1 MSPKIRYCGVP
12 RRHLGRSLLKEHF
25 PMSASTSNTP
35 LTSSALNTTAQ
46 AEIPDRQGTHEH
58 HGVAKIDL
66 VRIGLVGVA
75 VAFSWFHVWQPYPPL
90 DLVGLVA
97 VLLGGY
103 PIYREALADVFSRRM
118 TMELSMTIALAAAL
132 VIREVFT
139 ALVIVFFVLIAEVL
153 EELTVEQGRRA
164 IRDLLEFLPP
174 TAERRNGSTT
184 ETVSVSSL
192 VPNDV
197 VIIRPGSRIPVDGEV
212 VQGRSFVDQSTITG
226 ESVPVEKTVGA
237 KVFAGTMSQAG
248 ALEVRTLIVGRD
260 TAFGKI
266 IEAVERA
273 EESQAPVQRTAD
285 RLAGYLVYFALACA
299 AVTFLVTHN
308 SRSTISV
315 IIVAGACGIAA
326 GTPLAILGAIGRAAK
341 AGAIVKGGR
350 HIESLG
356 SVDTIL
362 LDKTGTLTLGHP
374 EVVGLKPAR
383 VGPLDLL
390 GIAASA
396 ERYSEHPFARAIVRK
411 ASELGVVTADSTDF
425 SAEPGRGIR
434 CRVDGKLIL
443 VGSRAYLRGAGVS
456 VPEFYKPP
464 GTASDVLIA
473 EGGEYIGRIQVA
485 DVLRPSAK
493 AAMES
498 LKKMGI
504 RTVLLTGDAPAI
516 AEAIGRELGVDEA
529 KGGLLPEDK
538 LREVQSL
545 RAAGRVVAMVGDG
558 VNDAPALVVANV
570 GIAVGSATDVASE
583 SASVLL
589 LGDDLTRLTDL
600 VKIARQCHRII
611 MTNFFGTLSVDTV
624 GVALAAFGMLNPIL
638 AALIHVTS
646 EMAFILNSARLVRV
660 ADLAGPLSVRKTSS
674 HSQ

>member
-1 MSPKIRYCGVP
+1 
-12 RRHLGRSLLKEHF
+12 
-25 PMSASTSNTP
+25 MSASTSNAP
-35 LTSSALNTTAQ
+35 LTSSEPNIEVETQTGGH
-46 AEIPDRQGTHEH
+46 EESHEH
-58 HGVAKIDL
+58 HGVSKIDL

-75 VAFSWFHVWQPYPPL
+75 VVFSWFRVWQPYPQL

-103 PIYREALADVFSRRM
+103 PIYREALADIFSRRM
-118 TMELSMTIALAAAL
+118 TMELSMTIALASAL

-192 VPNDV
+192 VPDDV

-226 ESVPVEKTVGA
+226 ESVPVEKTVGT

-248 ALEVRTLIVGRD
+248 ALEVRTLMVGRD

-350 HIESLG
+350 HMESLG
-356 SVDTIL
+356 SVDTIV

-374 EVVGLKPAR
+374 EVVGLKPSR
-383 VGPLDLL
+383 VGSLDLL

-411 ASELGVVTADSTDF
+411 AAESGAVTADSTDF

-434 CRVDGKLIL
+434 CKVDGKLIL

-456 VPEFYKPP
+456 VPEFHKPP

-473 EGGEYIGRIQVA
+473 EAGEYIGRIQVA

-498 LKKMGI
+498 LKKLGI
-504 RTVLLTGDAPAI
+504 RTILLTGDAPAI
-516 AEAIGRELGVDEA
+516 AEAIGRELGVEEA

-538 LREVQSL
+538 LREVQNL
-545 RAAGRVVAMVGDG
+545 RSAGRVVAMVGDG
-558 VNDAPALVVANV
+558 VNDAPALVAANV

-589 LGDDLTRLTDL
+589 LGDDLTRLTGL

-660 ADLAGPLSVRKTSS
+660 ADLAGPLSRQSS
-674 HSQ
+674 SRSQ

>member
-1 MSPKIRYCGVP
+1 
-12 RRHLGRSLLKEHF
+12 
-25 PMSASTSNTP
+25 MSASTSNAP

-46 AEIPDRQGTHEH
+46 AKIPGRQESHEH

-75 VAFSWFHVWQPYPPL
+75 VVFSWFRVWQPYPAL

-118 TMELSMTIALAAAL
+118 TMELSMTIALASAL

-192 VPNDV
+192 EPNDV

-212 VQGRSFVDQSTITG
+212 VRGRSFVDQSTITG

-248 ALEVRTLIVGRD
+248 ALEVRTLMVGRD

-356 SVDTIL
+356 SVDTIV

-383 VGPLDLL
+383 VGSLDLL
-390 GIAASA
+390 GLAASA

-434 CRVDGKLIL
+434 CKVDGKLIL
-443 VGSRAYLRGAGVS
+443 VGSRAYIRGAAVS

-498 LKKMGI
+498 LKKIGI

-545 RAAGRVVAMVGDG
+545 RSAGRVVAMVGDG
-558 VNDAPALVVANV
+558 VNDAPALVAANV

-589 LGDDLTRLTDL
+589 LGDDLTRLADL

-611 MTNFFGTLSVDTV
+611 MTNFFGTLSVDAV

-660 ADLAGPLSVRKTSS
+660 ADLAGPLSRKTST

>member
-1 MSPKIRYCGVP
+1 
-12 RRHLGRSLLKEHF
+12 
-25 PMSASTSNTP
+25 MSASTSSNAP
-35 LTSSALNTTAQ
+35 FTSSEPNIEAQ
-46 AEIPDRQGTHEH
+46 RQTGGHEESHEH

-75 VAFSWFHVWQPYPPL
+75 VVFSWFRVWQPYPQL

-174 TAERRNGSTT
+174 IAERRNGSTT

-192 VPNDV
+192 VPDDV

-248 ALEVRTLIVGRD
+248 ALEVRTLMVGRD

-266 IEAVERA
+266 IQAVERA

-350 HIESLG
+350 HMESLG
-356 SVDTIL
+356 SVDTIV

-374 EVVGLKPAR
+374 EVVGLKPSR
-383 VGPLDLL
+383 VGSLDLL
-390 GIAASA
+390 GLAASA

-411 ASELGVVTADSTDF
+411 ASELGVATADSTDF
-425 SAEPGRGIR
+425 SAEPGRGI
-434 CRVDGKLIL
+434 CCKVDGKLIQ
-443 VGSRAYLRGAGVS
+443 VGSRAYLRGAGVF
-456 VPEFYKPP
+456 VPEFHKPP

-473 EGGEYIGRIQVA
+473 EAGEYIGRIQVA

-498 LKKMGI
+498 LKKLGI
-504 RTVLLTGDAPAI
+504 RTILLTGDAPAV
-516 AEAIGRELGVDEA
+516 AEVIGRELGVEEA

-538 LREVQSL
+538 LREVRNL
-545 RAAGRVVAMVGDG
+545 RSAGRVVAMVGDG
-558 VNDAPALVVANV
+558 VNDAPALVAANV

-589 LGDDLTRLTDL
+589 LGDDLTRLTGL

-611 MTNFFGTLSVDTV
+611 MTNFFGTLSVDMV

-660 ADLAGPLSVRKTSS
+660 ADLAGPLSARTTSAR
-674 HSQ
+674 SQ

>member
-1 MSPKIRYCGVP
+1 MSV
-12 RRHLGRSLLKEHF
+12 
-25 PMSASTSNTP
+25 STSNAP
-35 LTSSALNTTAQ
+35 LTSSALNTSAQ
-46 AEIPDRQGTHEH
+46 AEIPGRQESHEH

-66 VRIGLVGVA
+66 FRIGLVGVA
-75 VAFSWFHVWQPYPPL
+75 VVFSWFRVWQPYPAL

-97 VLLGGY
+97 VLIGGY

-118 TMELSMTIALAAAL
+118 TMELSMTIALASAL

-248 ALEVRTLIVGRD
+248 ALEVRTLMVGRD

-273 EESQAPVQRTAD
+273 EESQAPVQGTAD

-356 SVDTIL
+356 SVDTIV

-383 VGPLDLL
+383 VGSLDLL

-411 ASELGVVTADSTDF
+411 ASQLGVATADSTDF

-434 CRVDGKLIL
+434 CKVDGKLIL

-456 VPEFYKPP
+456 VPEFHKPP

-498 LKKMGI
+498 LKKIGI
-504 RTVLLTGDAPAI
+504 RTVLLSGDAPAI

-545 RAAGRVVAMVGDG
+545 RSAGRVVAMVGDG
-558 VNDAPALVVANV
+558 VNDAPALVAANV

-624 GVALAAFGMLNPIL
+624 GVALAALGMLNPIL

-660 ADLAGPLSVRKTSS
+660 EDLAGPLSRKTTP
-674 HSQ
+674 HSL

>member
-1 MSPKIRYCGVP
+1 M
-12 RRHLGRSLLKEHF
+12 
-25 PMSASTSNTP
+25 
-35 LTSSALNTTAQ
+35 
-46 AEIPDRQGTHEH
+46 
-58 HGVAKIDL
+58 
-66 VRIGLVGVA
+66 A
-75 VAFSWFHVWQPYPPL
+75 VFFSWFHVWQPYPRL

-97 VLLGGY
+97 VVLGGY
-103 PIYREALADVFSRRM
+103 PIYREALADIYSRRM

-174 TAERRNGSTT
+174 TAERRNGSVT

-192 VPNDV
+192 APGDI

-212 VQGRSFVDQSTITG
+212 VQGRSYVDQSTITG
-226 ESVPVEKTVGA
+226 ESMPVEKTVGA
-237 KVFAGTMSQAG
+237 RVFAGTMSQAG
-248 ALEVRTLIVGRD
+248 ALEVRTVTVGRD

-273 EESQAPVQRTAD
+273 EGSQAPVQRTAD

-356 SVDTIL
+356 SVDTIV

-374 EVVGLKPAR
+374 EVVLKPGR
-383 VGPLDLL
+383 VGSLDLL
-390 GIAASA
+390 GLAASA
-396 ERYSEHPFARAIVRK
+396 ERYSEHPFARAFVRK
-411 ASELGVVTADSTDF
+411 ASELGVAAADSTDF
-425 SAEPGRGIR
+425 SAEPGRGIQ
-434 CRVDGKLIL
+434 CKVDGKLIL
-443 VGSRAYLRGAGVS
+443 VGSRAYLLGAGVA
-456 VPEFYKPP
+456 VPEIHKPP
-464 GTASDVLIA
+464 GTASDVLIC
-473 EGGEYIGRIQVA
+473 EDGEYIGRIQVA

-498 LKKMGI
+498 LKKLGI

-516 AEAIGRELGVDEA
+516 AEAIGRELGVDDA

-538 LREVQSL
+538 LREVESL
-545 RAAGRVVAMVGDG
+545 RSSGRVVAMVGDG
-558 VNDAPALVVANV
+558 VNDAPALVAANV
-570 GIAVGSATDVASE
+570 GIAVGSATYVASE

-589 LGDDLTRLTDL
+589 LGDDLARLTDL

-611 MTNFFGTLSVDTV
+611 MTNFFGTLSVDAV
-624 GVALAAFGMLNPIL
+624 GVALAACGLLNPIL

-646 EMAFILNSARLVRV
+646 EMVFILNSARLVRV
-660 ADLAGPLSVRKTSS
+660 SPVLSRAGTTHRACSN
-674 HSQ
+674 